1 MAVPEKGA
9 IKPKAAD
16 LVKEWI
22 CSEAG
27 VGSAY
32 RQDDGIAADGG
43 VRLLRG
49 LRKLIG
55 ITSERYSPRRG
66 LLLRLKGTCHAAH

>member
-32 RQDDGIAADGG
+32 RQDDGIAADVG
-43 VRLLRG
+43 
-49 LRKLIG
+49 
-55 ITSERYSPRRG
+55 
-66 LLLRLKGTCHAAH
+66 